1 MHSPHTPRVIDVGED
16 ACVVECPQCR
26 EGRSVDV
33 PIGIGIPMRD
43 RITAELLAGNHRDE
57 HRNFVRAADV
67 GAGWPSELVGGP
79 VAQA

>member
-1 MHSPHTPRVIDVGED
+1 MQSPHTPSVVDIGED
-16 ACVVECPQCR
+16 ACLVECPQCR

-57 HRNFVRAADV
+57 RGNVVLATD
-67 GAGWPSELVGGP
+67 AGGLVGMP
-79 VAQA
+79 VA

>member
-43 RITAELLAGNHRDE
+43 RITAELLAGNHRE
-57 HRNFVRAADV
+57 KHRSFVLAAD
-67 GAGWPSELVGGP
+67 AGQLGMP
-79 VAQA
+79 VA

>member
-1 MHSPHTPRVIDVGED
+1 MQSPHTPSVVDIGED
-16 ACVVECPQCR
+16 ACLVECPQCR

-57 HRNFVRAADV
+57 RRNVVLATD
-67 GAGWPSELVGGP
+67 AGGLVGMP
-79 VAQA
+79 VA

>member
-1 MHSPHTPRVIDVGED
+1 MQSPHTPRVIDIGED
-16 ACVVECPQCR
+16 ACLVECPQCR

-57 HRNFVRAADV
+57 HGNLVFVAD
-67 GAGWPSELVGGP
+67 AGELVGVP
-79 VAQA
+79 VA